1 MLRVRVEAV
10 FFWPLSALPLAWTNT
25 ERLGE
30 LFFRVLALGG
40 NNWSLQPLGNGDSG
54 FLEKYPTPARIPSF
68 RHKQADCAH
77 GAPLFWLNCLA
88 ACWSGFFVLQF
99 WSFFGV
105 GSIPFLLPGNI
116 REMRTFR

>member
-1 MLRVRVEAV
+1 MRVNVEAG
-10 FFWPLSALPLAWTNT
+10 FFGPFRPCRS
-25 ERLGE
+25 LG
-30 LFFRVLALGG
+30 LIRRDWANYFFRVLARGG

-54 FLEKYPTPARIPSF
+54 FLEKYPMPARIPSF

-88 ACWSGFFVLQF
+88 ACWSDFFALQF

-105 GSIPFLLPGNI
+105 DFIPFLLPGNT